1 MDARQSKK
9 QDRAVESPETSPVEP
24 SDLESSTQR
33 VMSISPTDI
42 DPDAEPMTI
51 DQDDI
56 LLTPRVLDQN
66 AFNQLSETLRGLI
79 EQANGATQ
87 LLRDEFEQAD
97 GAKGQATKA
106 SAGLHERLRVS
117 ARMLKAFQ
125 SQIDLVQERI
135 GQLTAAGKEAQE
147 ASSRLEGL
155 AEKFES
161 RVTDAAAM
169 FERQVDETFQSRI
182 KRFEEELAKREQAV
196 ANVSE
201 RVAEAQGRVND
212 LLTDTERRVDALL
225 DRTEGKVQPIVT
237 DAQQQVEAL
246 LSEVRGGVETV
257 TGNAKKAVSGLIK
270 SAQGRIESLETDAAQ
285 RAESVVTQTQRSV
298 DSIHKTVS
306 GLLKGAKSRIESLET
321 DAKRCAAKAVAET
334 QRSVDSIAKVAEGA
348 EKSAADAVMKST
360 AATEKI
366 EKAASET
373 SQIIAQ
379 VNHARKLLGEDLLK
393 AAERI
398 DQLSARSE
406 KICRSVR
413 GGQEELESAARRL
426 SEAVAHVNDAD
437 KKRRQLKQ
445 TCDTLAPLLEQLR
458 PWESL
463 FESTAGEEGVGAHP
477 IIRLL
482 DEMRSG
488 LGEDAARL
496 SGTMRHMAA
505 RLDDLLRLNRGKATA
520 TIEVRDELREPPQ
533 ITTAVKDPPKP
544 AAKSVRPP
552 GQAQQS

>member
-1 MDARQSKK
+1 MDARQSK
-9 QDRAVESPETSPVEP
+9 QRDRAVESPETSPVE
-24 SDLESSTQR
+24 SSHLESSAQR

-79 EQANGATQ
+79 EQANGAAQ

-97 GAKGQATKA
+97 GAKGQASKA

-169 FERQVDETFQSRI
+169 FERQVDETFESRI

-196 ANVSE
+196 ANVGE

-246 LSEVRGGVETV
+246 LGEVRGSVETV

-270 SAQGRIESLETDAAQ
+270 GTQGRIESLE
-285 RAESVVTQTQRSV
+285 V
-298 DSIHKTVS
+298 
-306 GLLKGAKSRIESLET
+306 
-321 DAKRCAAKAVAET
+321 DAKRGAAKAVAQT
-334 QRSVDSIAKVAEGA
+334 QRCVDSIAKVAEGA
-348 EKSAADAVMKST
+348 EKNAADAVIKSA

-458 PWESL
+458 PWEAL
-463 FESTAGEEGVGAHP
+463 FESTAGEQGVGAHP

-544 AAKSVRPP
+544 AAKSLGAP
-552 GQAQQS
+552 GKAQPS